1 MTARS
6 RGLLCVLA
14 LSLFAFPPPAGSH
27 PFSVDQEAL
36 PPIQAGWSIRFLSPI
51 GQEFVPAASSLDA
64 VELMVG
70 NGDLPGP
77 ADLFVNIRHTTI
89 DGPIIGT
96 SLLLTLPFGTGGLT
110 HFDFPSAVPLIP
122 GEVYVI
128 EVVFA
133 GSDTS
138 NPGIAGG
145 YQPPYSQGRAIIL
158 GEPDP
163 FDDLWFREGPAM
175 ATSGNCSL
183 RACRDEVLAACGST
197 HRLCMKRCTTLIRS
211 RCMASECTCDSVRG
225 TPGTCICL

>member
-1 MTARS
+1 MPGLCGKLLIFWPHALATSVFVLNASHWLLNRVLKRNVRLHPPEVSLLKSKRQARNTM
-6 RGLLCVLA
+6 R
-14 LSLFAFPPPAGSH
+14 
-27 PFSVDQEAL
+27 
-36 PPIQAGWSIRFLSPI
+36 QAGL
-51 GQEFVPAASSLDA
+51 Q
-64 VELMVG
+64 MV
-70 NGDLPGP
+70 DYSFGP

-110 HFDFPSAVPLIP
+110 HFDFPSPVPLIP

-128 EVVFA
+128 EVVIA
-133 GSDTS
+133 GGDTS
-138 NPGIAGG
+138 NPAIAGG
-145 YQPPYSQGRAIIL
+145 YQAPYSQGRAIIL

-183 RACRDEVLAACGST
+183 RACRDEILAACGST
-197 HRLCMKRCTTLIRS
+197 HRLCTRRCTTLIRS
-211 RCMASECTCDSVRG
+211 RCIAGECTCDSVGG

>member
-138 NPGIAGG
+138 NPGIGG
-145 YQPPYSQGRAIIL
+145 GTNLRIPRAERSSSGSRTPLTTCGFGKGRRWPPRA
-158 GEPDP
+158 
-163 FDDLWFREGPAM
+163 
-175 ATSGNCSL
+175 T
-183 RACRDEVLAACGST
+183 AACVPAGT
-197 HRLCMKRCTTLIRS
+197 RYLLPVGRRI
-211 RCMASECTCDSVRG
+211 ASA
-225 TPGTCICL
+225 